1 MEKMAAS
8 SATGASLIAGAKL
21 EEILEPTDETTA
33 VLIKSATVNEPL
45 ILKTLA
51 G

>member
-8 SATGASLIAGAKL
+8 SATGASLVAGAKL

-33 VLIKSATVNEPL
+33 VLIKNVAIAEPL